1 MNASPLS
8 TLAPILPGSSDVY
21 ERKDLV
27 LDGKPAPRAEDVAR
41 QFEEVL
47 LRQMLG
53 ESMKSVIQN
62 ARAGEAYGY
71 FITEALA
78 EGISKGG
85 GVGIRSILEAQLRS
99 SNSETADTRK
109 PLSFGP

>member
-1 MNASPLS
+1 MSA
-8 TLAPILPGSSDVY
+8 DY
-21 ERKDLV
+21 ERDSLV
-27 LDGKPAPRAEDVAR
+27 LTGKVRHRAEDVAR

-47 LRQMLG
+47 LRQMLA

-62 ARAGEAYGY
+62 AKAGEAYGY

-85 GVGIRSILEAQLRS
+85 GVGIRNILEAQLRS
-99 SNSETADTRK
+99 ANAVTAIPD
-109 PLSFGP
+109 